1 MQLRLFI
8 VLAVC
13 LAAVGTVGCDVRV
26 NDKGGVDLDISE
38 GGRAEDE
45 STTTYPL
52 AKGGR
57 LEIEAA
63 FSDVD
68 LVKSATAAVEV
79 RARRRVRAKT
89 DAEAQELLK
98 QQYSTVEAT
107 SDRVSI
113 KSVRPEGVEAFRRRV
128 RVDYTV
134 SVPAGSI
141 VTIKNENGAVTLTDV
156 DGRFNLDTTNGRVHG
171 RKVSGGFEAKTVNG
185 MVILEVVSLTSDLR
199 ITAVNGHALVGLPQT
214 LNATIDASAI
224 NGNVIVRQGF
234 AVESTTKDRQRLS
247 GRIGTGAGPRIE
259 LHTTNGNVR
268 IGTGEPPT

>member
-1 MQLRLFI
+1 MRIRLSI
-8 VLAVC
+8 A
-13 LAAVGTVGCDVRV
+13 LAAILASVACDVRV
-26 NDKGGVDLDISE
+26 DKGGAVDFDVSE

-45 STTTYPL
+45 STTSYPL

-57 LEIEAA
+57 LEIDSA
-63 FSDVD
+63 FSDID

-185 MVILEVVSLTSDLR
+185 MVILELVSLTSDLR
-199 ITAVNGHALVGLPQT
+199 ITAVNGHALVGLPQK

-234 AVESTTKDRQRLS
+234 DVESTTKDRQRLS
-247 GRIGTGAGPRIE
+247 GRVGTGAGPRIE

>member
-8 VLAVC
+8 ALAVC
-13 LAAVGTVGCDVRV
+13 LAAIGTTACDVRV
-26 NDKGGVDLDISE
+26 DKGGAIDFDVSE

-52 AKGGR
+52 SKGGR

-98 QQYSTVEAT
+98 QQYSTVEAA

-156 DGRFNLDTTNGRVHG
+156 DGRFNLDMTNGRVHV
-171 RKVSGGFEAKTVNG
+171 RKLSGGFEAKTVNAT
-185 MVILEVVSLTSDLR
+185 VILEVVSLTSDLR
-199 ITAVNGHALVGLPQT
+199 ITAVNGHALVGLPQK

-234 AVESTTKDRQRLS
+234 DVESTTKDGQRLS

-268 IGTGEPPT
+268 IGTGAPPT